1 MVGSSFAATAPG
13 NELRAALRHCA
24 GALVGVGIFSGVVNI
39 LGLTGSLY
47 MLQVYDRVLPSQ
59 SVPTLVGITI
69 VMVWLY
75 AVYGLLDFVRLRLL
89 VRIGNTLDRK
99 LHEKAF
105 AASLLLPLRAGHEG
119 ARVQPIRD
127 LDQIR
132 SFVSGTGPTA
142 FFDLPWMPFYLVII
156 YMLHPSLG
164 LLATCGAVVSVLLTL
179 VAERLGR
186 APSRRATESVISRT
200 AYAEAGRRNAEV
212 IRAMGLS
219 NRFGRLWS
227 EQSLRFLADQRR
239 VSDVVG
245 ATGALSRTLRMMLQS
260 LMLGLGA
267 YLVMSGEA
275 SSGVIIA
282 SSIMFARAL
291 APVDIA
297 IANWRGF
304 ISARQSYAQLSKT
317 LTAFADLSQPM
328 ALPRPRHTLSVE
340 ALTVAAPGQQK
351 PLIQNVTFALDA
363 GAGLGVIG
371 PSASGK
377 STLVRA
383 LVGAWPALRGSVR
396 LDQAALDQWDVEAL
410 GRDIGYLPQ
419 DIELFDGTV
428 AENICRFDKDADA
441 NDILAAAQAAGVDQM
456 ILRLPDG
463 FQTRVG
469 DGGTALSAGQRQLVG
484 LARALYGDPFLVV
497 LDEPNSNLDA
507 DGDVALATAIQG
519 VRQRGGIVIVVAHR
533 PSALANLDQV
543 LVMAGG
549 TVQAFGAEGRGAGQR
564 HPAGGSGAARSR
576 RLMRLRRK
584 PRLSFP
590 SPIESDPNV
599 CFRKARRLRRRHP
612 GQHPVRPGGIHPARR
627 RRRRVGG
634 DDLARRGGDC
644 FGQRRCREQLQE
656 GAAPDRRHRRR
667 DPGPRRRPRVG
678 RRRDRPARR
687 DDDPRQ
693 SADHRPA
700 I

>member
-1 MVGSSFAATAPG
+1 MAEAGLRTGVADD
-13 NELRAALRHCA
+13 ELRAAFRHCA
-24 GALVGVGIFSGVVNI
+24 GALLGVGVFSAVVNV

-47 MLQVYDRVLPSQ
+47 MLQVYDRVLPSS
-59 SVPTLVGITI
+59 SVPTLVGVTI

-75 AVYGLLDFVRLRLL
+75 AAYGLLDFVRLRLL
-89 VRIGNTLDRK
+89 VRIGNRLDRQ

-142 FFDLPWMPFYLVII
+142 FFDLPWIPFYMVII
-156 YMLHPSLG
+156 WMLHPSLG

-179 VAERLGR
+179 VAEVLGR
-186 APSRRATESVISRT
+186 APSRRATQSVILRT
-200 AYAEAGRRNAEV
+200 AYADAGRRNAEV

-227 EQSLRFLADQRR
+227 EQSLRFLKDQRR

-245 ATGALSRTLRMMLQS
+245 ATGSLSRTLRMVLQS

-275 SSGVIIA
+275 SSGVMIA
-282 SSIMFARAL
+282 TSIMLARAL
-291 APVDIA
+291 SPVDTVIA
-297 IANWRGF
+297 TWRSF
-304 ISARQSYAQLSKT
+304 SSARQSYTQLSKT
-317 LTAFADLSQPM
+317 LKAFAGSTKPM
-328 ALPRPRHTLSVE
+328 ALPRPQQQLAVE
-340 ALTVAAPGQQK
+340 NLTVAAPGQQK
-351 PLIQNVTFALDA
+351 PLIQNITFALKA
-363 GAGLGVIG
+363 GAGVGVIG

-428 AENICRFDKDADA
+428 ADNICRFDKDADPA
-441 NDILAAAQAAGVDQM
+441 AILAAAQAAGVDQM
-456 ILRLPDG
+456 ILRLADG

-469 DGGTALSAGQRQLVG
+469 DGGAALSAGQRQLVG
-484 LARALYGDPFLVV
+484 LARALYGEPFLVV

-507 DGDVALATAIQG
+507 DGDAALATAILG
-519 VRQRGGIVIVVAHR
+519 VRRRGGIVIVVAHR
-533 PSALANLDQV
+533 PSALAYLDQV

-549 TVQAFGAEGRGAGQR
+549 TMQAFGPKDE
-564 HPAGGSGAARSR
+564 
-576 RLMRLRRK
+576 
-584 PRLSFP
+584 
-590 SPIESDPNV
+590 V
-599 CFRKARRLRRRHP
+599 
-612 GQHPVRPGGIHPARR
+612 
-627 RRRRVGG
+627 
-634 DDLARRGGDC
+634 LAS
-644 FGQRRCREQLQE
+644 
-656 GAAPDRRHRRR
+656 
-667 DPGPRRRPRVG
+667 VT
-678 RRRDRPARR
+678 RPAAQAQPAAAERGSQTVVPLHERR
-687 DDDPRQ
+687 
-693 SADHRPA
+693 
-700 I
+700 

>member
-1 MVGSSFAATAPG
+1 MAEQSYSTTTEG
-13 NELRAALRHCA
+13 NELRTAFRHCA
-24 GALVGVGIFSGVVNI
+24 GAWVGVGIFSGVVNI

-89 VRIGNTLDRK
+89 VRIGNTLDRQ
-99 LHEKAF
+99 LHAKAF

-119 ARVQPIRD
+119 SRVQPIRD

-142 FFDLPWMPFYLVII
+142 LFDLPWMPFYLVII
-156 YMLHPSLG
+156 YMLHPSLAI
-164 LLATCGAVVSVLLTL
+164 LATAGAVAIVFLTF
-179 VAERLGR
+179 VAEAIGR
-186 APSRRATESVISRT
+186 APSRRATESVITRSL
-200 AYAEAGRRNAEV
+200 YAEAGRRNAEV
-212 IRAMGLS
+212 IRAMGLAS
-219 NRFGRLWS
+219 RFGRLWS
-227 EQSLRFLADQRR
+227 EQSLRFLTDQRR

-245 ATGALSRTLRMMLQS
+245 AAGALSRTLRTVLQS

-267 YLVMSGEA
+267 YLVINGEA

-282 SSIMFARAL
+282 SSIMLARSL
-291 APVDIA
+291 APIDIA

-304 ISARQSYAQLSKT
+304 TSARQSYAQLSKT
-317 LTAFADLSQPM
+317 LKAFADRHQPM
-328 ALPRPRHTLSVE
+328 ALPRPQQTLSVE
-340 ALTVAAPGQQK
+340 GLTVAAPGQQK
-351 PLIQNVTFALDA
+351 PLIQNVSFALSA

-377 STLVRA
+377 STLARA
-383 LVGAWPALRGSVR
+383 IVGAWPTLRGTVR
-396 LDQAALDQWDVEAL
+396 LDHAALEQWDPEAL

-428 AENICRFDKDADA
+428 AENIARFDQDADPKA
-441 NDILAAAQAAGVDQM
+441 ILAAAHAAGVEQM

-507 DGDVALATAIQG
+507 DGDISLATAIQG
-519 VRQRGGIVIVVAHR
+519 IRQRGGIVIVVAHR

-549 TVQAFGAEGRGAGQR
+549 TVQAFGPKGEVLGSVTRPAAQAHAQPAA
-564 HPAGGSGAARSR
+564 HPALQQSSTVVS
-576 RLMRLRRK
+576 LSNRK
-584 PRLSFP
+584 
-590 SPIESDPNV
+590 
-599 CFRKARRLRRRHP
+599 
-612 GQHPVRPGGIHPARR
+612 
-627 RRRRVGG
+627 
-634 DDLARRGGDC
+634 
-644 FGQRRCREQLQE
+644 
-656 GAAPDRRHRRR
+656 
-667 DPGPRRRPRVG
+667 
-678 RRRDRPARR
+678 
-687 DDDPRQ
+687 
-693 SADHRPA
+693 
-700 I
+700 

>member
-1 MVGSSFAATAPG
+1 MTTD
-13 NELRAALRHCA
+13 NELRSAFRHCA
-24 GALVGVGIFSGVVNI
+24 GALLCVGIFSGVVNI

-69 VMVWLY
+69 IMVWLY

-89 VRIGNTLDRK
+89 VRIGNTLDRQ
-99 LHEKAF
+99 LHAKAF
-105 AASLLLPLRAGHEG
+105 AASLLLPLRAGHQG

-127 LDQIR
+127 LDLIR

-142 FFDLPWMPFYLVII
+142 FFDLPWLPFYLLII

-164 LLATCGAVVSVLLTL
+164 LLATAAAVVIVLLTF
-179 VAERLGR
+179 VAEGLGR
-186 APSRRATESVISRT
+186 APSRRATESVVSRNS
-200 AYAEAGRRNAEV
+200 YAEAGRRNAEV

-219 NRFGRLWS
+219 GRFSRLWS

-245 ATGALSRTLRMMLQS
+245 ATGALSRALRMMVQS

-267 YLVMSGEA
+267 YLVISGEA

-282 SSIMFARAL
+282 SSIMLSRAL

-304 ISARQSYAQLSKT
+304 MAARQSYAQLSKT
-317 LTAFADLSQPM
+317 LKALSSDSQPM
-328 ALPRPRHTLSVE
+328 ALPRPRRKLSVE
-340 ALTVAAPGQQK
+340 ALAVAAPGQQK
-351 PLIQNVTFALDA
+351 PLIQNVTFALNA

-383 LVGAWPALRGSVR
+383 IVGAWPSQRGAVR
-396 LDQAALDQWDVEAL
+396 LDHATLDHWDPEAL
-410 GRDIGYLPQ
+410 GHDIGYLPQ

-428 AENICRFDKDADA
+428 AENISRFAPGAKPQ
-441 NDILAAAQAAGVDQM
+441 DILAAAQAAGVDEM
-456 ILRLPDG
+456 IFRLPDG
-463 FQTRVG
+463 FGTRIG
-469 DGGTALSAGQRQLVG
+469 DGGMALSAGQRQLVG

-497 LDEPNSNLDA
+497 LDEPNSNLDS
-507 DGDVALATAIQG
+507 DGDNALARAIQT

-533 PSALANLDQV
+533 PSALANLDQL

-549 TVQAFGAEGRGAGQR
+549 TVQEFGRKAEVLGRVMRSVASQSVPSEP
-564 HPAGGSGAARSR
+564 HPA
-576 RLMRLRRK
+576 
-584 PRLSFP
+584 
-590 SPIESDPNV
+590 
-599 CFRKARRLRRRHP
+599 
-612 GQHPVRPGGIHPARR
+612 
-627 RRRRVGG
+627 
-634 DDLARRGGDC
+634 
-644 FGQRRCREQLQE
+644 
-656 GAAPDRRHRRR
+656 
-667 DPGPRRRPRVG
+667 
-678 RRRDRPARR
+678 ARR
-687 DDDPRQ
+687 DSTVVPLHEIR
-693 SADHRPA
+693 
-700 I
+700 

>member
-1 MVGSSFAATAPG
+1 MVESSFSATTPG
-13 NELRAALRHCA
+13 NELRTALRHCA
-24 GALVGVGIFSGVVNI
+24 GALLGVGIFSAVVNL

-69 VMVWLY
+69 IMLWLY
-75 AVYGLLDFVRLRLL
+75 AVYGLLDF
-89 VRIGNTLDRK
+89 
-99 LHEKAF
+99 
-105 AASLLLPLRAGHEG
+105 

-127 LDQIR
+127 VDQIR

-142 FFDLPWMPFYLVII
+142 FFDLPWMPFYMVII

-164 LLATCGAVVSVLLTL
+164 LLATCGAVVIVVLTL

-186 APSRRATESVISRT
+186 APSKRATESVISRT
-200 AYAEAGRRNAEV
+200 SYAEAGRRNAEV

-219 NRFGRLWS
+219 NRFGKLWS
-227 EQSLRFLADQRR
+227 EQSLRFLAEQRR
-239 VSDVVG
+239 VSDVIG
-245 ATGALSRTLRMMLQS
+245 ATGALSRTLRMALQS

-291 APVDIA
+291 GPVDIA
-297 IANWRGF
+297 IANWRSF
-304 ISARQSYAQLSKT
+304 NSARQSYAQLAKT
-317 LTAFADLSQPM
+317 LKAVADLRQPM

-340 ALTVAAPGQQK
+340 TLAAAAPGQQK
-351 PLIQNVTFALDA
+351 PLIQNVTFALEA

-377 STLVRA
+377 STLLRA
-383 LVGAWPALRGSVR
+383 IVGAWPALRGSVR

-441 NDILAAAQAAGVDQM
+441 NDILAAAKAAGVDQM
-456 ILRLPDG
+456 ILRLQDG
-463 FQTRVG
+463 FGTRVG
-469 DGGTALSAGQRQLVG
+469 VGGTALSAGQRQLVG

-507 DGDVALATAIQG
+507 DGDVALATAIHG

-533 PSALANLDQV
+533 PSALANLDQL

-549 TVQAFGAEGRGAGQR
+549 MMQAFGAKDEVLAGVTR
-564 HPAGGSGAARSR
+564 PAAQAHAQPAAH
-576 RLMRLRRK
+576 
-584 PRLSFP
+584 
-590 SPIESDPNV
+590 
-599 CFRKARRLRRRHP
+599 A
-612 GQHPVRPGGIHPARR
+612 
-627 RRRRVGG
+627 
-634 DDLARRGGDC
+634 
-644 FGQRRCREQLQE
+644 
-656 GAAPDRRHRRR
+656 AAPQTSTVVSLSNRK
-667 DPGPRRRPRVG
+667 
-678 RRRDRPARR
+678 
-687 DDDPRQ
+687 
-693 SADHRPA
+693 
-700 I
+700 